1 MSTPELLRAKLIRMR
16 WFGLSA
22 SISVMLSSGCTA
34 PNPAFDLEVRAD
46 SGDASKG
53 SSVSDGSTDS
63 DSTGSHGDG
72 DDSKGDDGHD
82 DDGHD
87 DDGHD
92 DDDSDSDSGDDD
104 DPQGCRVTD
113 CDDDEYCAFPE
124 GAFCAFEVDIRGT
137 CEPRPETCLGLGDP
151 VHGCDCNVYE
161 NPCEAQQAGVDVL
174 CRVGDDFCLC

>member
-1 MSTPELLRAKLIRMR
+1 MR
-16 WFGLSA
+16 WCWLSA
-22 SISVMLSSGCTA
+22 SFSVLLSSGCTA
-34 PNPAFDLEVRAD
+34 PNPVFDREARAD
-46 SGDASKG
+46 SGDASEGSGVSEG
-53 SSVSDGSTDS
+53 SSDPDP
-63 DSTGSHGDG
+63 TGSNWDG
-72 DDSKGDDGHD
+72 HDSKGEAGHD

-87 DDGHD
+87 DDSHDDDGRD
-92 DDDSDSDSGDDD
+92 DDDSDSGDDG

-137 CEPRPETCLGLGDP
+137 CEPRPETCLGLDDP